1 MKSFRN
7 HFRLF
12 APFISL
18 VFLLQS
24 CSIYYKDNI
33 SPGEAVE
40 TERKVRVTTNQD
52 EKLIFNKLEENTGS
66 FYGLT
71 RVNSNTSKKLQKM
84 GIIGRDQGQLYSFG
98 LETLEIKKL
107 QAKNYTASSLAT
119 VGISLIGLFAITLTI
134 VGITLS
140 NGLFDSDSLWAY

>member
-1 MKSFRN
+1 MKSFKN
-7 HFRLF
+7 HFRF
-12 APFISL
+12 FTPFISL

-24 CSIYYKDNI
+24 CSIYYRDII
-33 SPGEAVE
+33 SPREAVE

-52 EKLIFNKLEENTGS
+52 EKLIFNKLEENNGS

-84 GIIGRDQGQLYSFG
+84 GIIGRAKGQLYSFG
-98 LETLEIKKL
+98 LETLQIKKI

-119 VGISLIGLFAITLTI
+119 VGISLVGLAAIILTI

-140 NGLFDSDSLWAY
+140 NGFFDGDSLWAY

>member
-1 MKSFRN
+1 MKSFKN
-7 HFRLF
+7 HFRFF

-24 CSIYYKDNI
+24 CSIYYKDNL
-33 SPGEAVE
+33 SPREAVE

-71 RVNSNTSKKLQKM
+71 KKNSGTSKKLQKM
-84 GIIGRDQGQLYSFG
+84 GINGSAQGPLYSFG
-98 LETLEIKKL
+98 LETLKIKEVH
-107 QAKNYTASSLAT
+107 AKNYTASTLAT
-119 VGISLIGLFAITLTI
+119 IGISFIGLVAVTVAI
-134 VGITLS
+134 VGIALS
-140 NGLFDSDSLWAY
+140 DGFFDGDSLWAY